1 MIVTSVFSV
10 GLSTRTTAT
19 FVTIADTCF
28 QFPACDSTCGAPL
41 AAKSN
46 RRTPSQFD
54 ACTVNTPESKYGF
67 VEPTLVTFTHPLPG
81 VTWLG
86 SSRAP
91 RLTSFSAI

>member
-1 MIVTSVFSV
+1 MIVTSVDSV
-10 GLSTRTTAT
+10 GFSTRTTAMP
-19 FVTIADTCF
+19 VTIADTCF
-28 QFPACDSTCGAPL
+28 QFPACDSTCGVPV

-54 ACTVNTPESKYGF
+54 ACTVNTPEPKYGF
-67 VEPTLVTFTHPLPG
+67 GKPTLVTFTHPLPG

-91 RLTSFSAI
+91 RLISFSAI